1 MILNWRTGGIDRLA
15 SLSVGLANKQVRPSN
30 WRTGGI
36 DRLASLP
43 VELAG
48 EGSGLARMAAQSVE
62 LANWQVRLS
71 NWRTGKG
78 GKWTGRDGSGQPQC

>member
-1 MILNWRTGGIDRLA
+1 MIL
-15 SLSVGLANKQVRPSN
+15 N